1 MPRSYPS
8 EFRVDVIRVA
18 RNREPGVSIDQIA
31 HDFGIHPMTLSK
43 WLRRADIDDG
53 NRPGQSRTE
62 SVELRE
68 LRKRNRLLQ
77 QENEVLRRAAAYLS
91 QANLPG
97 KGFTRS

>member
-8 EFRVDVIRVA
+8 EFREDVIRVA

-62 SVELRE
+62 SAELRE
-68 LRKRNRLLQ
+68 LRKRNR
-77 QENEVLRRAAAYLS
+77 YTKPKI
-91 QANLPG
+91 NLNSNPG
-97 KGFTRS
+97 SISIM